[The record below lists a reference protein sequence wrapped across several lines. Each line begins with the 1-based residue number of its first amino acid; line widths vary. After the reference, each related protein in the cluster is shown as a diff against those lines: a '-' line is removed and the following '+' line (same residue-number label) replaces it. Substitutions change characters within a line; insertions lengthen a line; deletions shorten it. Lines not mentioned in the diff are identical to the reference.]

1 MAVTTEI
8 PIYVTKGDLDLRLR
22 DTNDKVTNNRERND
36 ERLNSM
42 EKLLD
47 EKLAKM
53 QAIVERNLAEHKA
66 IASEMRADISE
77 IRGDVKALSTQV
89 NTMQIKFGWYLTL
102 FGVGVGIVLV
112 LFQLLIK

>member
-1 MAVTTEI
+1 MAATTEI
-8 PIYVTKGDLDLRLR
+8 PIYVTRGELDLRLKNS
-22 DTNDKVTNNRERND
+22 DDKLTHNREHND

-66 IASEMRADISE
+66 IASEMKADISE

-102 FGVGVGIVLV
+102 FGVGVGVVLV
-112 LFQLLIK
+112 LFQLLSK